1 MANLSGGFGLLAALL
16 SMFGLY
22 GVMSYMVA
30 RRRNEIGVRLALGAE
45 RGNILGLIL
54 REAVVLLVIGLAL
67 GIAGSFALSRYVESL
82 LFGMNTNDAAS
93 LTLGS
98 ALLALTGLA
107 AALLPAQRAARFQPA
122 RILQDE

>member
-1 MANLSGGFGLLAALL
+1 MASLSGGFGLLAALL
-16 SMFGLY
+16 STLGLY

-30 RRRNEIGVRLALGAE
+30 RRRNEIGVRLALGAA
-45 RGNILGLIL
+45 RGDILGLIL
-54 REAVVLLVIGLAL
+54 REAVLLLVIGLAV
-67 GIAGSFALSRYVESL
+67 GMAGSFALSRYVESL

-93 LTLGS
+93 LTFGS

-107 AALLPAQRAARFQPA
+107 AALLPALRAARFHPA